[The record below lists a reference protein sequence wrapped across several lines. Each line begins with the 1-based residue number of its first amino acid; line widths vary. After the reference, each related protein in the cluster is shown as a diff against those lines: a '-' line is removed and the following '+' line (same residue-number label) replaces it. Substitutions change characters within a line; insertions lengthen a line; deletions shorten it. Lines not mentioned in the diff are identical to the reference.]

1 MDAPVMYEDEGM
13 RAFDISTIGAGL
25 AFADAVPDLS
35 AALNDARTVVVS
47 AAPGTGKT
55 TLVPPLLANRTR
67 GRVIVTQPRRVAA
80 RSAARRLASLDGSG
94 LGDRVGFSVR
104 GERQAGAATRIEMV
118 TPGLLLRRL
127 LADPELDGIDAVIL
141 DEVHERALDTDLLIG
156 LLGEVRELRD
166 DLTLVAMSATLDADR
181 FAALLGG
188 DHPAPVVSHA
198 AVTYPL
204 EERWAPARHD
214 RLDQRGVTPAFLDH
228 VAATVVA
235 EHARALTRDPSAD
248 ALVFAPGAREVAA
261 IARQA
266 AALAPDTDV
275 LQLHAQVS
283 PAEQDRAV
291 AGRPPGERPRI
302 IVATSIAE
310 SSLTV
315 PGVSV
320 VVDTCLSRVPRRD
333 AARGMTGLV
342 TVPTSRAAAAQRAGR
357 AARLGPG
364 TVIRCVDERTF
375 AAAPAF
381 PTAEILTSD
390 LTEACLLLACWGSP
404 GGRGL
409 RLPDALPGDAA
420 ADAQRTLESLGA
432 VTAGGRATDRGV
444 RLARVPAD
452 PRLARALFDGAEL
465 VGASTAAE
473 IIAVVAGETRAED
486 ADLSA
491 VLRALRDGRHPRT
504 REWQREKRRFLSLID
519 DGRGRDGNVRL
530 ARPAEAGKSIGA
542 VQSGGSL
549 SPSLDVA
556 VGAVVALAY
565 PERIARRVS
574 DADGGAV
581 FQLASGTRAGLQGSL
596 AGESWLA
603 VAEVGRA
610 QGRTAAGTGAVIRSA
625 AAIDEEIALLAGA
638 SLLTDRT
645 EAGFADGRI
654 VVRREKRLGDL
665 VLSSTPVKARADDDT
680 RAAVLRALERD
691 GLATLAWSDA
701 AASFRNRLALLHRE
715 LGAPWPDVSDASL
728 AATARDWL
736 DAEITALASGSS
748 ASRVDLLP
756 ALRRLLPWPEAA
768 RFDELVPERIVVPS
782 GSAVRLAYPAPDDV
796 AGQPVASVKLQ
807 EMFGLVRTPRVVND
821 RVPVLF
827 HLLSPAGRPL
837 AVTAD
842 LESFWAGPYA
852 QVRAEMRGRY
862 PKHPWPEDPHTHV
875 ATAHTKRRLAGG

>member
-1 MDAPVMYEDEGM
+1 M

-25 AFADAVPDLS
+25 AFADAVSDVS
-35 AALNDARTVVVS
+35 AALDGSRTVVVS

-55 TLVPPLLANRTR
+55 TLVPPLVANRVA

-104 GERQAGAATRIEMV
+104 GQRQVGAATRIEMV

-127 LADPELDGIDAVIL
+127 LADPELDGVDAVVL

-166 DLTLVAMSATLDADR
+166 DLVLVAMSATLDADR

-188 DHPAPVVSHA
+188 DHPAPVVSHT
-198 AVTYPL
+198 AVAYPL

-214 RLDQRGVTPAFLDH
+214 RLDQRGVTPDFLDH

-235 EHARALTRDPSAD
+235 EHARVLARDPSAD
-248 ALVFAPGAREVAA
+248 ALVFAPGAREVGV
-261 IARQA
+261 IARGA
-266 AALAPDTDV
+266 AALAPETEV

-283 PAEQDRAV
+283 ASEQDRVV
-291 AGRPPGERPRI
+291 AGRVAGERPRI

-333 AARGMTGLV
+333 AVRGMTGLV
-342 TVPTSRAAAAQRAGR
+342 TVPTSRAAAVQRAGR

-364 TVIRCVDERTF
+364 TVIRCVDERTY

-381 PTAEILTSD
+381 PTPEILTSD

-432 VTAGGRATDRGV
+432 VAADGRATDRGE

-465 VGASTAAE
+465 VGAPVAADV
-473 IIAVVAGETRAED
+473 IALVAGEIRTDD

-491 VLRALRDGRHPRT
+491 ALRALRDGRHPRT
-504 REWQREKRRFLSLID
+504 RDWQRERRRFLGLTG
-519 DGRGRDGNVRL
+519 DGRGQDGNGRL
-530 ARPAEAGKSIGA
+530 AHPAEADKN
-542 VQSGGSL
+542 SGPVPAGRLL

-565 PERIARRVS
+565 PERIARRVG

-581 FQLASGTRAGLQGSL
+581 FQLASGTRAGLTGSL
-596 AGESWLA
+596 AAEPWLA

-610 QGRTAAGTGAVIRSA
+610 QGRAAAGTGAVIRSA

-638 SLLTDRT
+638 SMLTDRT

-665 VLSSTPVKARADDDT
+665 VLSRTPQKARADDDT

-691 GLATLAWSDA
+691 GLAALAWSEA
-701 AASFRNRLALLHRE
+701 AISFRRRLALLRRE
-715 LGAPWPDVSDASL
+715 LGSPWPDVSDRALAS
-728 AATARDWL
+728 AARDWL
-736 DAEITALASGSS
+736 EPEITALAAGTP

-768 RFDELVPERIVVPS
+768 RLDELVPERIGVPS
-782 GSAVRLAYPAPDDV
+782 GSTVRLAYPALDDA

-807 EMFGLVRTPRVVND
+807 EMFGLVDTPRVVQG

-842 LESFWAGPYA
+842 LASFWAGPYA

-875 ATAHTKRRLAGG
+875 ATARTKRRLAGG